1 MEAKLDLTMS
11 CAVSSLSWCTRLL
24 RNIKNLFILEQWI
37 QKIEAYNDWY
47 VADDGFGVDEKKR
60 PGKPKTQEDLFGVE
74 GSFRKLEID

>member
-1 MEAKLDLTMS
+1 LK
-11 CAVSSLSWCTRLL
+11 
-24 RNIKNLFILEQWI
+24 NIKNAYNLEKWI

-47 VADDGFGVDEKKR
+47 LSDDGFGVDEKKR